1 MTLVCRC
8 MVSQRGSREE
18 DQGQDLSVFLS
29 VIMLG
34 DLTQKVR
41 TTFEWPP
48 KAQGI
53 MHDQGIDLQAI
64 GK

>member
-1 MTLVCRC
+1 
-8 MVSQRGSREE
+8 
-18 DQGQDLSVFLS
+18 
-29 VIMLG
+29 MLG

-48 KAQGI
+48 KALGI

>member
-1 MTLVCRC
+1 
-8 MVSQRGSREE
+8 MVSQRESRGK

-34 DLTQKVR
+34 DLTQKIQ

-48 KAQGI
+48 KALGI